1 MLSILSGI
9 ISASLF
15 FYYDYQLTSSY
26 QKLGELGGLIELSRF
41 GPVSGWIYE
50 VLAVS
55 NLIFAILSLVKEK
68 EKLGILG
75 ISIFIVNVLL
85 QL

>member
-9 ISASLF
+9 IGASFF

-26 QKLGELGGLIELSRF
+26 QELGELGGLIELSRF
-41 GPVSGWIYE
+41 GSVSGWIYE
-50 VLAVS
+50 VLVIS

-68 EKLGILG
+68 GKLGILG